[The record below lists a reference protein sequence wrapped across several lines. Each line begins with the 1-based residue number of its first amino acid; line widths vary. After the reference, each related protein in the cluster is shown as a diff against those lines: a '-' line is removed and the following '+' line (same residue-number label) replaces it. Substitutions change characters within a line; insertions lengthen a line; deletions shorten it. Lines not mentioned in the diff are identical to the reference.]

1 MTGVRKK
8 IAVLPG
14 DGIGPEVIHGAI
26 SVLDECA
33 HSFNHHFDFRE
44 LPFGGAAID
53 QCGHPLPAETLESCR
68 EADAVLLGAVGGAK
82 WDSQPLDRRP
92 EAGLLGL
99 RKELGLYINV
109 RPVKLFEP
117 LREISPL
124 RIEKGSTIDLEIVRE
139 LAGGIYF
146 GPRQSGG
153 EGAEEFVSDT
163 EIYSVREIE
172 RVALYAFRRAAARR
186 GQLAS
191 IDKANV
197 LASSGLWRRTVQRI
211 AKDFPEVTVESLYVD
226 NAALQILLRPSQF
239 DVMLTSNMFGDILS
253 DEAAGLVGSI
263 GLIPSMSLG
272 NGTALYEP
280 IHGSAPQLA
289 GKDCANPI
297 GTILCAAMMLR
308 ESFGL
313 ATEAAAIER
322 AVAHALSRGY
332 RTPDI
337 ASPGAK
343 SGVQIVGCAEMSARI
358 RAALSESLSETERYG
373 WGV

>member
-1 MTGVRKK
+1 MKGVRKT

-14 DGIGPEVIHGAI
+14 DGIGPEITRAAT
-26 SVLDECA
+26 SLLAECA
-33 HSFNHHFDFRE
+33 AGFGHRFEFVA

-53 QCGHPLPAETLESCR
+53 RCGGPLPSETLAACR
-68 EADAVLLGAVGGAK
+68 AADAVLLGAVGGPQ
-82 WDSQPLDRRP
+82 WDGQPLERRP

-109 RPVKLFEP
+109 RPVKLLEP
-117 LREISPL
+117 LRNLCPL
-124 RIEKGSTIDLEIVRE
+124 RKQDSASIDMAIVRE

-146 GPRQSGG
+146 GPRQTRGANG
-153 EGAEEFVSDT
+153 EESASDT
-163 EIYSVREIE
+163 EVYSRSEIE
-172 RVALYAFRRAAARR
+172 RVALYAFRCAAARR

-197 LASSGLWRRTVQRI
+197 LASSRLWRKTVERI
-211 AKDFPEVTVESLYVD
+211 AKDFPEVTLESLYVD
-226 NAALQILLRPSQF
+226 SAALHLILHPGQF
-239 DVMLTSNMFGDILS
+239 DVVLTSNMFGDILS
-253 DEAAGLVGSI
+253 DEAAALVGSI

-313 ATEAAAIER
+313 AAEAAAIEK
-322 AVAHALSRGY
+322 AVLQTLARGY

-337 ASPGAK
+337 AEPGTAK
-343 SGVQIVGCAEMSARI
+343 VGCSEM
-358 RAALSESLSETERYG
+358 AADMRTHLSESLAEAERYG

>member
-1 MTGVRKK
+1 V
-8 IAVLPG
+8 
-14 DGIGPEVIHGAI
+14 
-26 SVLDECA
+26 
-33 HSFNHHFDFRE
+33 E

-53 QCGHPLPAETLESCR
+53 DCGEPLPAETLKACR
-68 EADAVLLGAVGGAK
+68 AADAVLLGAVGGPK
-82 WDSQPLDRRP
+82 WDSQPLARRP

-99 RKELGLYINV
+99 RKALGLYINV
-109 RPVKLFEP
+109 RPIKLLDP
-117 LREISPL
+117 LRNLCPL
-124 RIEKGSTIDLEIVRE
+124 RKENSNLIDMEIVRE

-146 GPRQSGG
+146 GPRQTSGANG
-153 EGAEEFVSDT
+153 DESASDT
-163 EIYSVREIE
+163 EVYSSAEIE

-186 GQLAS
+186 GQLTS

-197 LASSGLWRRTVQRI
+197 LASSRLWRKTVQRI
-211 AKDFPEVTVESLYVD
+211 GKDFPEVKLDSLYVD
-226 NAALQILLRPSQF
+226 NAALQIVLRPAQF

-253 DEAAGLVGSI
+253 DEAAALVGSI

-297 GTILCAAMMLR
+297 GTIFCAAMMLR

-313 ATEAAAIER
+313 AAEAAAIEK
-322 AVAHALSRGY
+322 AVLQMLARGY

-337 ASPGAK
+337 TEPSATK
-343 SGVQIVGCAEMSARI
+343 VGCSEMAAHIRTHLAESMAE
-358 RAALSESLSETERYG
+358 AEHYG

>member
-1 MTGVRKK
+1 MTKVRKQ
-8 IAVLPG
+8 IAVVAG
-14 DGIGPEVIHGAI
+14 DGIGPEVIRASI
-26 SVLDECA
+26 SVLQECA
-33 HSFNHHFDFRE
+33 RAFSHRFEFVE
-44 LPFGGAAID
+44 LPFGGDAID
-53 QCGHPLPAETLESCR
+53 RCGRPLPPETLDACR
-68 EADAVLLGAVGGAK
+68 NADAVLLGAVGGAK

-109 RPVKLFEP
+109 RPIKLLEP
-117 LREISPL
+117 LREICPVRLNDNES
-124 RIEKGSTIDLEIVRE
+124 IDMEIVRE

-146 GPRQSGG
+146 GPRKISGSNG
-153 EGAEEFVSDT
+153 DETASDT
-163 EIYSVREIE
+163 EIYSSKEIQ

-186 GQLAS
+186 KRLVS

-197 LASSGLWRRTVQRI
+197 LASSGLWRKTVERI
-211 AKDFPEVTVESLYVD
+211 SADFAEVQLESLYVD
-226 NAALQILLRPSQF
+226 NAALQLILRPAQF
-239 DVMLTSNMFGDILS
+239 DIVLTSNMFGDILS
-253 DEAAGLVGSI
+253 DEAAALAGSI

-272 NGTALYEP
+272 NGSALYEP

-297 GTILCAAMMLR
+297 GAILCAAMMLR

-313 ATEAAAIER
+313 NREAATIELS
-322 AVAHALSRGY
+322 VESALNSGL

-337 ASPGAK
+337 AR
-343 SGVQIVGCAEMSARI
+343 SGSRVVGCSAMATEI
-358 RAALSESLSETERYG
+358 RAVLAASAVETETYG

>member
-1 MTGVRKK
+1 MSGVHKT

-14 DGIGPEVIHGAI
+14 DGIGPEVIRAAI
-26 SVLDECA
+26 SILQECA
-33 HSFNHHFDFRE
+33 AGFSHRFEFIE

-53 QCGHPLPAETLESCR
+53 RTRRPLPQETLAGCR
-68 EADAVLLGAVGGAK
+68 AADAVLLGAVGGPK
-82 WDSQPLDRRP
+82 WDSQPLELRP

-99 RKELGLYINV
+99 RKELGLYINL
-109 RPVKLFEP
+109 RPVRLIES
-117 LREISPL
+117 LRSISPL
-124 RIEKGSTIDLEIVRE
+124 RLETGQTFDLEIVRE

-153 EGAEEFVSDT
+153 TDGNETASDT
-163 EIYSVREIE
+163 EIYSAKEIE

-186 GQLAS
+186 SRLAS

-197 LASSGLWRRTVQRI
+197 LASSTLWRKTVNRLAQ
-211 AKDFPEVTVESLYVD
+211 DFPEVTLESLYVD
-226 NAALQILLRPSQF
+226 NAALQLVIRPSQF
-239 DVMLTSNMFGDILS
+239 DVILTSNMFGDILS
-253 DEAAGLVGSI
+253 DEAAALVGSI

-272 NGTALYEP
+272 NGAGLYEP

-289 GKDCANPI
+289 GKDSANPI

-313 ATEAAAIER
+313 ATEAAAIEK
-322 AVAHALSRGY
+322 AVAHTLARGH

-337 ASPGAK
+337 AA
-343 SGVQIVGCAEMSARI
+343 SGVRAIGCAEMTAHI
-358 RAALSESLSETERYG
+358 RTALAESLAEAERYG

>member
-1 MTGVRKK
+1 MSGLRKT
-8 IAVLPG
+8 IAVVAG
-14 DGIGPEVIHGAI
+14 DGIGPEVIRAAI
-26 SVLDECA
+26 SVLQECA
-33 HSFNHHFDFRE
+33 RAFGHQFQFVD
-44 LPFGGAAID
+44 LPFGGDAID
-53 QCGHPLPAETLESCR
+53 RCGHPLPADTLDACR
-68 EADAVLLGAVGGAK
+68 KADAVLLGAVGGAK

-109 RPVKLFEP
+109 RPIKLLES
-117 LREISPL
+117 LRDICPVRLSENES
-124 RIEKGSTIDLEIVRE
+124 IDMEIVRE

-146 GPRQSGG
+146 GPRKITGSNGD
-153 EGAEEFVSDT
+153 ETASDT
-163 EIYSVREIE
+163 EIYSSKEIE
-172 RVALYAFRRAAARR
+172 RVALYAFRRAVARQKR
-186 GQLAS
+186 LAS

-197 LASSGLWRRTVQRI
+197 LASSRLWRATVGRI
-211 AKDFPEVTVESLYVD
+211 SRDFPEVSLESLYVD
-226 NAALQILLRPSQF
+226 NAALQIILRPAQF

-253 DEAAGLVGSI
+253 DEAAALAGSI

-272 NGTALYEP
+272 NGAALYEP

-297 GTILCAAMMLR
+297 GAILCSAMMLR

-313 ATEAAAIER
+313 NREAT
-322 AVAHALSRGY
+322 ALELSVDIVLNSGL

-337 ASPGAK
+337 ACAGSRF
-343 SGVQIVGCAEMSARI
+343 VGCSQMASEI
-358 RAALSESLSETERYG
+358 RAAFAASAVETENYG

>member
-1 MTGVRKK
+1 MTGIRKT

-14 DGIGPEVIHGAI
+14 DGIGPEVIRAAI
-26 SVLDECA
+26 SLVEECA
-33 HSFNHHFDFRE
+33 RGFSHRFEFVE

-53 QCGHPLPAETLESCR
+53 RCGRPLPPETMDGCR
-68 EADAVLLGAVGGAK
+68 KADAVLLGAVGGAK
-82 WDSQPLDRRP
+82 WDGQPLDRRP

-109 RPVKLFEP
+109 RPIRLLEP
-117 LREISPL
+117 LRGISPL
-124 RIEKGSTIDLEIVRE
+124 RMESNATIDMEIVRE

-146 GPRQSGG
+146 GPRKSTGLNG
-153 EGAEEFVSDT
+153 DEVASDT
-163 EIYSVREIE
+163 EIYSSKEIE

-197 LASSGLWRRTVQRI
+197 LLSSGLWRKTVQRI
-211 AKDFPEVTVESLYVD
+211 AKDFPEVQSESLYVD
-226 NAALQILLRPSQF
+226 NAALQIILRPAQF
-239 DVMLTSNMFGDILS
+239 DVILTSNMFGDILS
-253 DEAAGLVGSI
+253 DEAAALVGSI

-272 NGTALYEP
+272 KGTALYEP

-289 GKDCANPI
+289 GKDSANPI
-297 GTILCAAMMLR
+297 GTILCTAMMLR

-313 ATEAAAIER
+313 AAEAAAIEK
-322 AVAHALSRGY
+322 AVAYVLSRGC

-337 ASPGAK
+337 AKRGAET
-343 SGVQIVGCAEMSARI
+343 VGCTEMAARI
-358 RAALSESLSETERYG
+358 RGALAESLAETERYG

>member
-1 MTGVRKK
+1 VSGVSKT
-8 IAVLPG
+8 IAVVAG
-14 DGIGPEVIHGAI
+14 DGIGPEVIRAAI
-26 SVLDECA
+26 SVLRECA
-33 HSFNHHFDFRE
+33 GAHGHRFEFVE
-44 LPFGGAAID
+44 LHFGGIAID
-53 QCGHPLPAETLESCR
+53 RCGEPLPAETLDACR
-68 EADAVLLGAVGGAK
+68 KADAVLLGAVGGAK
-82 WDSQPLDRRP
+82 WDAQPLNRRP

-109 RPVKLFEP
+109 RPVKLLEP
-117 LREISPL
+117 LRAISPIRL
-124 RIEKGSTIDLEIVRE
+124 NEDETIDLEIVRE

-146 GPRQSGG
+146 GPRQTSGSNG
-153 EGAEEFVSDT
+153 DETASDL
-163 EIYSVREIE
+163 EIYSSKEIE

-186 GQLAS
+186 KRLAS

-197 LASSGLWRRTVQRI
+197 LASSGLWRRTVDRI
-211 AKDFPEVTVESLYVD
+211 GKDFSEVKLDSLYVD
-226 NAALQILLRPSQF
+226 NAALQLVLRPAQF

-253 DEAAGLVGSI
+253 DEAAALVGSI

-289 GKDCANPI
+289 GKNSANPI
-297 GTILCAAMMLR
+297 GAILSAAMLLR

-313 ATEAAAIER
+313 HREAAAVER
-322 AVAHALSRGY
+322 AVEHTLAVGY

-337 ASPGAK
+337 AGGSRT
-343 SGVQIVGCAEMSARI
+343 IGCSDMAAQI
-358 RAALSESLSETERYG
+358 RAALAASTVETEKYG

>member
-1 MTGVRKK
+1 K

-14 DGIGPEVIHGAI
+14 DGIGPEVIRAAI
-26 SVLDECA
+26 SMLEECA
-33 HSFNHHFDFRE
+33 RGFSHCFEFNE
-44 LPFGGAAID
+44 LLFGGAAID
-53 QCGHPLPAETLESCR
+53 QCGHPLPPETLKQCR

-92 EAGLLGL
+92 EAGLLGV

-109 RPVKLFEP
+109 RPVKLLDP

-146 GPRQSGG
+146 GPRQTGG
-153 EGAEEFVSDT
+153 TGGDEFASDT
-163 EIYSVREIE
+163 EIYATKEIE
-172 RVALYAFRRAAARR
+172 RVALYAFRRAGARR

-226 NAALQILLRPSQF
+226 NAALQILLRPAQF
-239 DVMLTSNMFGDILS
+239 DIMLTSNMFGDILS

-308 ESFGL
+308 ESFSL

-322 AVAHALSRGY
+322 AVAHTLARGF

-343 SGVQIVGCAEMSARI
+343 AGAQIIGCAEMSARI
-358 RAALSESLSETERYG
+358 RTAFSESLAETERYG

>member
-1 MTGVRKK
+1 MSRVRKS
-8 IAVLPG
+8 IAVLSG
-14 DGIGPEVIHGAI
+14 DGIGPEVVRSAI
-26 SVLDECA
+26 SVLEECA
-33 HSFNHHFDFRE
+33 ASFGHHFEFID

-53 QCGHPLPAETLESCR
+53 RFGDPLPPETLEACR
-68 EADAVLLGAVGGAK
+68 AADAVLLGAVGGPR
-82 WDSQPLDRRP
+82 WDSQPLARRP

-109 RPVKLFEP
+109 RPIRLFES
-117 LREISPL
+117 LKSISPL
-124 RIEKGSTIDLEIVRE
+124 RVEDASSVDLEIVRE

-146 GPRQSGG
+146 GPRQTSGSNG
-153 EGAEEFVSDT
+153 NETASDT
-163 EIYSVREIE
+163 EVYSSKEIE
-172 RVALYAFRRAAARR
+172 RVSLYAFRRAAARR
-186 GQLAS
+186 GHLAS

-197 LASSGLWRRTVQRI
+197 LASSALWRRTVHRL
-211 AKDFPEVTVESLYVD
+211 AKDFPEVTADSLYVD
-226 NAALQILLRPSQF
+226 NAALQLVLRPGQF

-253 DEAAGLVGSI
+253 DEAAALVGSI

-289 GKDCANPI
+289 GKDSANPI

-313 ATEAAAIER
+313 SVEAASVER
-322 AVAHALSRGY
+322 AVSQTLARGY

-337 ASPGAK
+337 AGPGAPR
-343 SGVQIVGCAEMSARI
+343 IGCAEMTSRI
-358 RAALSESLSETERYG
+358 RLAFAESHAEAEHYG

>member
-1 MTGVRKK
+1 MTGLRKT
-8 IAVLPG
+8 IAVVAG
-14 DGIGPEVIHGAI
+14 DGIGPEVIRAAI
-26 SVLDECA
+26 SVLQECA
-33 HSFNHHFDFRE
+33 RAFGHQFQFVD
-44 LPFGGAAID
+44 LPFGGDAID
-53 QCGHPLPAETLESCR
+53 RCGHPLPAETLDACR
-68 EADAVLLGAVGGAK
+68 KADAVLLGAVGGAK

-109 RPVKLFEP
+109 RPIKLLEP
-117 LREISPL
+117 LRDICPVRLSEDES
-124 RIEKGSTIDLEIVRE
+124 IDMEIVRE

-146 GPRQSGG
+146 GPRKITRSNGD
-153 EGAEEFVSDT
+153 ETASDT
-163 EIYSVREIE
+163 EIYSSKEIE
-172 RVALYAFRRAAARR
+172 RVALYAFRRAAARGKR
-186 GQLAS
+186 LAS

-197 LASSGLWRRTVQRI
+197 LASSRLWRATVGRI
-211 AKDFPEVTVESLYVD
+211 SRDFPEVHLESLYVD
-226 NAALQILLRPSQF
+226 NAALQIILRPAQF

-253 DEAAGLVGSI
+253 DEAAALAGSI

-272 NGTALYEP
+272 NGAALYEP

-297 GTILCAAMMLR
+297 AAILCAAMMLR

-313 ATEAAAIER
+313 NREAAAIEFSVDMVLN
-322 AVAHALSRGY
+322 AGL

-337 ASPGAK
+337 ARPG
-343 SGVQIVGCAEMSARI
+343 SRVVSCSAMATEI
-358 RAALSESLSETERYG
+358 RAALAASAVETENYG

>member
-1 MTGVRKK
+1 MSRVRKS

-14 DGIGPEVIHGAI
+14 DGIGPEVVHAAI
-26 SVLDECA
+26 SVLEECA
-33 HSFNHHFDFRE
+33 ASFGHRFEFLE
-44 LPFGGAAID
+44 MPFGGAAID
-53 QCGHPLPAETLESCR
+53 RYREPLPPETLEACR
-68 EADAVLLGAVGGAK
+68 AADAVLLGAVGGPK
-82 WDSQPLDRRP
+82 WDSQPLALRP
-92 EAGLLGL
+92 EAGLLAL

-109 RPVKLFEP
+109 RPIRLFEP
-117 LREISPL
+117 LKNISPL
-124 RIEKGSTIDLEIVRE
+124 RIEDASSVDLEIVRE

-146 GPRQSGG
+146 GPRQTGG
-153 EGAEEFVSDT
+153 SNGNETASDT
-163 EIYSVREIE
+163 EVYSSKEIE

-186 GQLAS
+186 GHLAS

-197 LASSGLWRRTVQRI
+197 LASSALWRKTVHLL
-211 AKDFPEVTVESLYVD
+211 AKDFPEVTAESLYVD
-226 NAALQILLRPSQF
+226 NAALQLVLRPGQF

-253 DEAAGLVGSI
+253 DEAAALVGSI

-289 GKDCANPI
+289 GKDSANPI

-313 ATEAAAIER
+313 PAEAASIEHSVSQTL
-322 AVAHALSRGY
+322 ARGY

-337 ASPGAK
+337 AVPDAPRISC
-343 SGVQIVGCAEMSARI
+343 SEMTSRI
-358 RAALSESLSETERYG
+358 RLAFAESHAEAEHYG

>member
-1 MTGVRKK
+1 MSGIRKT

-14 DGIGPEVIHGAI
+14 DGIGPEVVGAAI
-26 SVLDECA
+26 SILRECA
-33 HSFNHHFDFRE
+33 ASFSHRFEFVE

-53 QCGHPLPAETLESCR
+53 RCGEPLPAETLEGCR
-68 EADAVLLGAVGGAK
+68 AADAVLLGAVGGPK
-82 WDSQPLDRRP
+82 WDSQPLAKRP
-92 EAGLLGL
+92 EAGLLAL

-109 RPVKLFEP
+109 RPVRLLEP
-117 LREISPL
+117 LKNISPL
-124 RIEKGSTIDLEIVRE
+124 RIKDPSAVDLEIVRE

-153 EGAEEFVSDT
+153 SNGSETASDT
-163 EIYSVREIE
+163 EIYSSKEIE

-186 GQLAS
+186 GHLAS

-197 LASSGLWRRTVQRI
+197 LASSALWRKTVRRL
-211 AKDFPEVTVESLYVD
+211 AEGFPEVTLDSIYVD
-226 NAALQILLRPSQF
+226 NAALQLVIRPGQF

-253 DEAAGLVGSI
+253 DEAAALVGSI
-263 GLIPSMSLG
+263 GLVPSMSLG

-289 GKDCANPI
+289 GKDSANPI

-313 ATEAAAIER
+313 GAEATAIER
-322 AVAHALSRGY
+322 AVMQALARGF

-337 ASPGAK
+337 AESRARK
-343 SGVQIVGCAEMSARI
+343 VGCSEMTSRI
-358 RAALSESLSETERYG
+358 RFAFAELHAEAEHYG

>member
-1 MTGVRKK
+1 MNGLRKA
-8 IAVLPG
+8 IAVVAG
-14 DGIGPEVIHGAI
+14 DGIGPEVIRAAI
-26 SVLDECA
+26 SVLEECA
-33 HSFNHHFDFRE
+33 RAFGHQFQFVE
-44 LPFGGAAID
+44 LPFGGDAID
-53 QCGHPLPAETLESCR
+53 RCGHPLPAETLDACR

-82 WDSQPLDRRP
+82 WDSQPLERRP

-109 RPVKLFEP
+109 RPIKLLEP
-117 LREISPL
+117 LRDICPVRLSENES
-124 RIEKGSTIDLEIVRE
+124 IDMEIVRE

-146 GPRQSGG
+146 GPRQVSGSNG
-153 EGAEEFVSDT
+153 DETASDT
-163 EIYSVREIE
+163 EIYSSKEIE
-172 RVALYAFRRAAARR
+172 RVALYAFRRAEARHKR
-186 GQLAS
+186 LAS

-197 LASSGLWRRTVQRI
+197 LASSRLWRATVGRI
-211 AKDFPEVTVESLYVD
+211 SRDFPEVNLESLYVD
-226 NAALQILLRPSQF
+226 NAALQIVLRPAQF

-253 DEAAGLVGSI
+253 DEAAALVGSI

-272 NGTALYEP
+272 NGSALYEP

-297 GTILCAAMMLR
+297 GAILCAAMMLR

-313 ATEAAAIER
+313 NREAT
-322 AVAHALSRGY
+322 AVEMAVQSALGAGL

-337 ASPGAK
+337 AYGAVRVV
-343 SGVQIVGCAEMSARI
+343 SCSAMASEI
-358 RAALSESLSETERYG
+358 RAALATWALETENYG